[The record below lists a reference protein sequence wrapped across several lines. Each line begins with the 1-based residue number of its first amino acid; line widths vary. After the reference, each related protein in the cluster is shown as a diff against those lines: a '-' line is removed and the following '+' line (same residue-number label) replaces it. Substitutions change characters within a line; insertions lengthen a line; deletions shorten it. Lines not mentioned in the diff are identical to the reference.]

1 MATCSALR
9 SIQYFIFTLHSVNT
23 LISLINLTGL
33 EIKICNSN
41 LVCGLLLFEIGMLAF
56 MQISYFQ
63 SMKVNCIELVPS
75 LYFWL
80 MVQILAVYIGIGTI
94 ICYFLKKFCKDPAE
108 EENAETDIDK
118 QEIELKDDEN
128 IAAGVVVAENQN
140 RHTVYA

>member
-1 MATCSALR
+1 
-9 SIQYFIFTLHSVNT
+9 
-23 LISLINLTGL
+23 
-33 EIKICNSN
+33 
-41 LVCGLLLFEIGMLAF
+41 MLAF

-94 ICYFLKKFCKDPAE
+94 ICYFLKKFCKDPTE
-108 EENAETDIDK
+108 EENLETDIDK
-118 QEIELKDDEN
+118 KEIELKDDEN

-140 RHTVYA
+140 RNTVYA